1 MHTPILIKNFIADAA
16 ITPYRIV
23 AIGAADG
30 SVKQAAAATDALIGV
45 ADSLGSNSSN
55 RVDVIQMGV
64 ANVEYGGNVTRGDL
78 LTADANGKAVKAPA
92 HTHTENTAGT
102 YTQNAATGAVTASE
116 IIGRAMVSGVSG
128 DIGSVQI
135 NLGQI

>member
-1 MHTPILIKNFIADAA
+1 MHTPILIKNFTSDSAIA
-16 ITPYRIV
+16 PYRIV

-30 SVKQAAAATDALIGV
+30 SVKQASVSTDALLGV
-45 ADSLGSNSSN
+45 TDSLGSNSAN

-64 ANVEYGGNVTRGDL
+64 VNVEYGGNVTRGDL
-78 LTADANGKAVKAPA
+78 LTADANGKAVKATA
-92 HTHTENTAGT
+92 HTHTENTAGA
-102 YTQNAATGAVTASE
+102 YAQNATTAAGSMKE